1 MGIKRII
8 TCLDIDNGRVVKG
21 VNFINL
27 KDAGDPV
34 VIAKAYNEQGADEIV
49 LLDINA
55 SYEKRG
61 TMLRLV
67 KKVANI
73 VSIPL
78 TVGGGIRTVEDFRQM
93 LEMGA
98 DKVSI
103 GSAAV
108 KNPNLILET
117 SRKFGSK
124 KVVIAIDVKKVD
136 DEYHVYIQGGKKDTG
151 LEAISWARE
160 VEKLGAG
167 EILLTS
173 MDADGTKKG
182 YDIEI
187 TKKIS
192 DAVDIPVIAS
202 GGAGKMEDFLEA
214 FTIGGAHAALAASLF
229 HFKEV
234 DIGEL
239 KDYLYGEGVNIRRGN
254 SDMELLKE
262 IKFDEKGLIPA
273 IVQDIKTKEVLMM
286 AYMNEESLKKTLE
299 TNKTWFWSRSRQE
312 LWNKGATSGNIQK
325 VVKVDYDCDGD
336 SLLVQVEQSGAACHT
351 GEKSCFYNS
360 IFKTTEKGAVGSE
373 VLEQLYK
380 IIDDR
385 KVNPV
390 EGSYTKYLFDK
401 GIDKIL
407 KKIGEE
413 SAEVIIA
420 AKNPDK
426 EAIVYE
432 TSDLIYHLFVLL
444 REKEI
449 PLEDIYKELR
459 SRFK

>member
-136 DEYHVYIQGGKKDTG
+136 DE
-151 LEAISWARE
+151 
-160 VEKLGAG
+160 
-167 EILLTS
+167 
-173 MDADGTKKG
+173 
-182 YDIEI
+182 
-187 TKKIS
+187 
-192 DAVDIPVIAS
+192 
-202 GGAGKMEDFLEA
+202 
-214 FTIGGAHAALAASLF
+214 
-229 HFKEV
+229 
-234 DIGEL
+234 
-239 KDYLYGEGVNIRRGN
+239 
-254 SDMELLKE
+254 
-262 IKFDEKGLIPA
+262 
-273 IVQDIKTKEVLMM
+273 
-286 AYMNEESLKKTLE
+286 
-299 TNKTWFWSRSRQE
+299 
-312 LWNKGATSGNIQK
+312 
-325 VVKVDYDCDGD
+325 
-336 SLLVQVEQSGAACHT
+336 
-351 GEKSCFYNS
+351 
-360 IFKTTEKGAVGSE
+360 
-373 VLEQLYK
+373 
-380 IIDDR
+380 
-385 KVNPV
+385 
-390 EGSYTKYLFDK
+390 
-401 GIDKIL
+401 
-407 KKIGEE
+407 
-413 SAEVIIA
+413 
-420 AKNPDK
+420 
-426 EAIVYE
+426 
-432 TSDLIYHLFVLL
+432 
-444 REKEI
+444 
-449 PLEDIYKELR
+449 
-459 SRFK
+459 

>member
-239 KDYLYGEGVNIRRGN
+239 KDYLYGEGVNIRRGKG
-254 SDMELLKE
+254 DMELLKE

-273 IVQDIKTKEVLMM
+273 IVQDIRTKEVLMM

-325 VVKVDYDCDGD
+325 VVQVDYDCDGD
-336 SLLVQVEQSGAACHT
+336 SLLVLVEQKGVACHT
-351 GEKSCFYNS
+351 GERSCFYNS
-360 IFKTTEKGAVGSE
+360 IYKTTEEGAVGSE

-385 KVNPV
+385 KINPV

-444 REKEI
+444 REKGI

>member
-151 LEAISWARE
+151 LEAISWAKE

-239 KDYLYGEGVNIRRGN
+239 KDYLYGEGVNIRRGKG
-254 SDMELLKE
+254 DMELLKE

-325 VVKVDYDCDGD
+325 VVQVDYDCDGD
-336 SLLVQVEQSGAACHT
+336 SLLVLVEQKGVACHT
-351 GEKSCFYNS
+351 GERSCFYNS
-360 IFKTTEKGAVGSE
+360 IYKTTEEGAVGSE

-444 REKEI
+444 REKGI

>member
-239 KDYLYGEGVNIRRGN
+239 KDYLYGEGVNIRRGKG
-254 SDMELLKE
+254 DMELLKE

-325 VVKVDYDCDGD
+325 VVQVDYDCDGD
-336 SLLVQVEQSGAACHT
+336 SLLVLVEQKGVACHT
-351 GEKSCFYNS
+351 GERSCFYNS
-360 IFKTTEKGAVGSE
+360 IYKTTEEGAVGSE

-385 KVNPV
+385 KINPV

-444 REKEI
+444 REKGI

>member
-151 LEAISWARE
+151 LEAISWAKE

-239 KDYLYGEGVNIRRGN
+239 KDYLYGEGVNIRRGKG
-254 SDMELLKE
+254 DMELLKE

-325 VVKVDYDCDGD
+325 VVQVDYDCDGD
-336 SLLVQVEQSGAACHT
+336 SLLVLVEQKGVACHT
-351 GEKSCFYNS
+351 GERSCFYNS
-360 IFKTTEKGAVGSE
+360 IYKTTEEGAVGSE

-385 KVNPV
+385 KINPV

-444 REKEI
+444 REKGI